1 MKLRNMTS
9 IYILREDCLLLLY
22 RVGSRVVEPSW
33 CGVGGHFEPEELNR
47 PDLCILR
54 ELEEETGI
62 TPQDITP
69 PELRYI
75 TLRLKN
81 GEVRQ
86 NYYFFAQLNR
96 ADRTLPACNE
106 GELKWVP
113 INQAMHLPCPLLQ
126 SKCLPI
132 TSKPGGTAARC
143 MRAAQNRMGSA
154 FCSSPNFNPF
164 GMEGFSWRK
173 LH

>member
-1 MKLRNMTS
+1 MTS

-75 TLRLKN
+75 TLRLKTERC
-81 GEVRQ
+81 G
-86 NYYFFAQLNR
+86 
-96 ADRTLPACNE
+96 RTITFRTVEQGRSYIAR
-106 GELKWVP
+106 
-113 INQAMHLPCPLLQ
+113 LQ
-126 SKCLPI
+126 
-132 TSKPGGTAARC
+132 
-143 MRAAQNRMGSA
+143 
-154 FCSSPNFNPF
+154 
-164 GMEGFSWRK
+164 
-173 LH
+173 

>member
-33 CGVGGHFEPEELNR
+33 CGIGGHFEPEELNR
-47 PDLCILR
+47 PDRCILR

-62 TPQDITP
+62 TARDITP
-69 PELRYI
+69 PALRYI

-86 NYYFFAQLNR
+86 NYYYFAQLNK
-96 ADRTLPACNE
+96 ADFALPPCGE

-113 INQAMHLPCPLLQ
+113 ASGAMALDMPF
-126 SKCLPI
+126 
-132 TSKPGGTAARC
+132 TAKQVLAHYLETGRY
-143 MRAAQNRMGSA
+143 GSA
-154 FCSSPNFNPF
+154 LYTGSAER
-164 GMEGFSWRK
+164 EGIRFLPLSEF
-173 LH
+173 

>member
-75 TLRLKN
+75 EKRRGAAELLLFRTVEQGRSYIARL
-81 GEVRQ
+81 Q
-86 NYYFFAQLNR
+86 
-96 ADRTLPACNE
+96 
-106 GELKWVP
+106 
-113 INQAMHLPCPLLQ
+113 
-126 SKCLPI
+126 
-132 TSKPGGTAARC
+132 
-143 MRAAQNRMGSA
+143 
-154 FCSSPNFNPF
+154 
-164 GMEGFSWRK
+164 
-173 LH
+173 